1 MHPERGWGGV
11 PAIKTDFRVRVDGP
25 LARFTR
31 DHPRAAL
38 ALWCNWKHEVV
49 EIAGVTHDAA
59 RALQEEVQKV
69 SPWTEL
75 YPLGDQLHMLVLE
88 CVDLPHDFVNSAVD
102 GARCLNLPPT
112 RFAEGH
118 EHYSIVSFSDARTR
132 DLFKRLRESGREV
145 ELLKKRELAVQ
156 PMLNAGGMG
165 VNAVLSELTEKQAES
180 VLLAHR
186 HGMYDSPRRVTAAQI
201 AESVGLSRST
211 YEEHLRKA
219 ENMLMRNLVP
229 HLELHLRAR
238 RSQAATPDAR

>member
-1 MHPERGWGGV
+1 MHRRDERVPV
-11 PAIKTDFRVRVDGP
+11 PATKTDFRVRVDGP
-25 LARFTR
+25 FARFTR
-31 DHPRAAL
+31 ENPGATL
-38 ALWCNWKHEVV
+38 ALWCNWQCEVIEV
-49 EIAGVTHDAA
+49 AGVDLA
-59 RALQEEVQKV
+59 RAKALQRELEATA
-69 SPWTEL
+69 PWTEL
-75 YPLGDQLHMLVLE
+75 YELGDRLQMIVMQ

-112 RFAEGH
+112 RFEDGH

-132 DLFKRLRESGREV
+132 ELFKRLRESGRDV

-156 PMLNAGGMG
+156 PMLNTGAIG
-165 VNAVLSELTEKQAES
+165 VNAVLAELTEKQAEA

-229 HLELHLRAR
+229 HLELYLRAR
-238 RSQAATPDAR
+238 RSQAAAPPPT